1 MRYAV
6 IDPVLRLPVTS
17 AARDRAQWVPI
28 RPGMDS
34 ALALGM
40 IRYILDNNRHD
51 AAFLCHPTLAAAR
64 KAGEAG
70 IFPMPRI
77 WCGFPAAGRALLR
90 AADLGAADLAGPT
103 RTTPWS

>member
-1 MRYAV
+1 
-6 IDPVLRLPVTS
+6 
-17 AARDRAQWVPI
+17 
-28 RPGMDS
+28 MDS

-64 KAGEAG
+64 NAGEAG
-70 IFPMPRI
+70 FSNATHLVRLS
-77 WCGFPAAGRALLR
+77 GKQAGALLR
-90 AADLGAADLAGPT
+90 WPIWARRESLPVPT